1 MSSRLHAHVGTLRQL
16 EILLA
21 MHDSGSVNG
30 AAEKLFLTQPT
41 VSMQLKKL
49 SEAIG
54 IPLYNVIGRKIV
66 FTDAGLEAVKTAT
79 EVLDSF
85 ARLDMSLSNMRELKS
100 GTLRLAVVTTSKYFI
115 PHILGP
121 FCERYPDIEVQLK
134 VGNRQQIMER
144 LKQGVDDFYVF
155 SHPPADIDTESI
167 EFFDNPL
174 VAIAHED
181 HPLLKHKKSGRKKR
195 LSLSDIC
202 KEPFIMREEGSGT
215 RFAIEEFMRQQKASL
230 NIKMTIES
238 NEAIKHAVMS
248 RLGISILSAHT
259 LAYGGNAGLAQL
271 NVSRLPINT
280 HWYFLWLKSKRQ
292 TIIARE
298 FLAHVENDGRKM
310 MTEEL
315 ARNGL
320 RASDSYE

>member
-21 MHDSGSVNG
+21 VHDQGGVNG
-30 AAEKLFLTQPT
+30 AAAKLFLTQPT

-66 FTDAGLEAVKTAT
+66 FTDAGLELVKTAT

-181 HPLLKHKKSGRKKR
+181 HPLVNRSTKRRKR
-195 LSLSDIC
+195 LSLEDIC

-215 RFAIEEFMRQQKASL
+215 RYAIEEFMRQQDGSL

-259 LAYGGNAGLAQL
+259 LVYGGNAGLAQL
-271 NVSRLPINT
+271 DVSSLPINT

-292 TIIARE
+292 TIIAKE
-298 FLAHVENDGRKM
+298 FLAHVESEGRRM

-315 ARNGL
+315 KRNGL
-320 RASDSYE
+320 RS

>member
-1 MSSRLHAHVGTLRQL
+1 MSSRIHAHVGTLRQL
-16 EILLA
+16 EILLSV
-21 MHDSGSVNG
+21 HDSGSVNG
-30 AAEKLFLTQPT
+30 AAKKLFLTQPT

-66 FTDAGLEAVKTAT
+66 FTDAGLELVKTAT

-85 ARLDMSLSNMRELKS
+85 VRLDMSLSNMRELKS

-181 HPLLKHKKSGRKKR
+181 HLLVKQSAKRGKR
-195 LSLSDIC
+195 LSLEDIC

-215 RFAIEEFMRQQKASL
+215 RYAIEEFMRQQDVNL

-259 LAYGGNAGLAQL
+259 LVYGGNAGLAQL

-298 FLAHVENDGRKM
+298 FLAHVESDGRTM

-315 ARNGL
+315 KRNGL
-320 RASDSYE
+320 QR